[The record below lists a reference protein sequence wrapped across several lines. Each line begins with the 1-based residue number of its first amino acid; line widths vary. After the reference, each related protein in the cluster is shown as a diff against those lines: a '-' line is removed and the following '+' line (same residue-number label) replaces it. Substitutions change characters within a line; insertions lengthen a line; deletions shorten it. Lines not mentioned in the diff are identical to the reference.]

1 MQISLHANSNH
12 SWAFHGIDFMG
23 FFPWKF
29 QAIHTVSMAFEPGES
44 FTFHGFEVFIRYET
58 CEKAMLLNMNCA

>member
-1 MQISLHANSNH
+1 
-12 SWAFHGIDFMG
+12 MG

-29 QAIHTVSMAFEPGES
+29 QAIHMVFMAFEPGKA

-58 CEKAMLLNMNCA
+58 CEKAMLLNMNCE